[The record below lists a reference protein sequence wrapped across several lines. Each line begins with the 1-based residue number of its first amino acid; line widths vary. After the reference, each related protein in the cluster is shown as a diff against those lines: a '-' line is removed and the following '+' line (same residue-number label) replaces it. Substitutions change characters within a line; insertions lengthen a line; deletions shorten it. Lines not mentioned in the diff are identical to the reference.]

1 MPVYPGTEPP
11 LVEPANTYEKDGF
24 KETRISMFSHTET
37 HMDPP
42 ALAVR
47 TLTAMKKTLCCAADS
62 KNQAAI
68 GRNKH

>member
-1 MPVYPGTEPP
+1 
-11 LVEPANTYEKDGF
+11 
-24 KETRISMFSHTET
+24 MFSHTET